1 MIITTPIYSADLER
15 KNTRMANLS
24 YEVLVLDGT
33 PRAGDQRLPS
43 GEAIVSSPL
52 AITLISGEHDAVLVD
67 APYTFGQIERVR
79 SWIEDSGKVLRYV
92 YITHAHG
99 DHWLGAGELLSSF
112 PDAQVLA
119 TPGTL
124 GRMDH
129 EATVGREKLWDV
141 VFPGLVPPSPVI
153 AELVPSEGFEIEGH
167 RFIPIELGHTDTDD
181 TTALWVPSL
190 ELVVAGDS
198 VYNGV
203 HQYVLETSEEGF
215 ASWFA
220 ALDKIAALKPKF
232 VVAGHKA
239 PGAGDDP
246 ASIDETRTYLKDA
259 QGLLSTAASP
269 EQYYN
274 TMMRRYPARMNPGPV
289 WYGAVGLLSPTS

>member
-1 MIITTPIYSADLER
+1 MTT
-15 KNTRMANLS
+15 LS

-52 AITLISGEHDAVLVD
+52 AITLISGENDAVLVD
-67 APYTFGQIERVR
+67 VPYTFGQIERVR
-79 SWIEDSGKVLRYV
+79 NWIQDSGKTLRYV

-112 PDAQVLA
+112 PGVTVFA

-124 GRMDH
+124 GRMEH
-129 EATVGREKLWDV
+129 EATVGRENLWDV
-141 VFPGLVPPSPVI
+141 VFPGLVPPSPLI
-153 AELVPSEGFEIEGH
+153 AEEVPAAGFEIEGN
-167 RFIPIELGHTDTDD
+167 RLVPIELGHTDTAD

-203 HQYVLETSEEGF
+203 HQYLFESSEEGF
-215 ASWFA
+215 ASWYA
-220 ALDKIAALKPKF
+220 ALDTIAALKPKT

-239 PGAGDDP
+239 PGA
-246 ASIDETRTYLKDA
+246 
-259 QGLLSTAASP
+259 
-269 EQYYN
+269 
-274 TMMRRYPARMNPGPV
+274 PGKH
-289 WYGAVGLLSPTS
+289 

>member
-1 MIITTPIYSADLER
+1 
-15 KNTRMANLS
+15 MATLS

-52 AITLISGEHDAVLVD
+52 SITLISGEHDAVLVD

-79 SWIEDSGKVLRYV
+79 NWIKDSGKTLRYV

-112 PDAQVLA
+112 PDARVYA

-124 GRMDH
+124 GRMGH
-129 EATVGREKLWDV
+129 EATVGREKLWDA
-141 VFPGLVPPSPVI
+141 VFPGLVPASPLI
-153 AELVPSEGFEIEGH
+153 AEAVPADGLEIEGN
-167 RFIPIELGHTDTDD
+167 RLVPIELGHTDTDD

-190 ELVVAGDS
+190 GLVVAGDS

-203 HQYVLETSEEGF
+203 HQYVLESSEEGF
-215 ASWFA
+215 ASWLA
-220 ALDKIAALKPKF
+220 ALDTIAALKPKF

-239 PGAGDDP
+239 PGAPDDP
-246 ASIDETRTYLKDA
+246 ESIEETRAYLKDA
-259 QGLLSTAASP
+259 QHLLATASSP
-269 EQYYN
+269 EEYYH
-274 TMMRRYPARMNPGPV
+274 TIMRRYPFRMNPGPA
-289 WYGAVGLLSPTS
+289 WYSAVGLLSRTL

>member
-1 MIITTPIYSADLER
+1 MEQQPMT
-15 KNTRMANLS
+15 KLS

-52 AITLISGEHDAVLVD
+52 SITLISGETDAVLVD
-67 APYTFGQIERVR
+67 VPYTFGQIERVR
-79 SWIEDSGKVLRYV
+79 NWIQDSGKTLRYV

-99 DHWLGAGELLSSF
+99 DHWLGVGELLTSF
-112 PDAQVLA
+112 PGVTVYA

-124 GRMDH
+124 GRMEH
-129 EATVGREKLWDV
+129 EATVGREKLWDA
-141 VFPGLVPPSPVI
+141 VFPGLVPASPLI
-153 AELVPSEGFEIEGH
+153 AEAVPADGFEIEGN
-167 RFIPIELGHTDTDD
+167 RLVPIELGHTDTDD

-198 VYNGV
+198 VYNAV
-203 HQYVLETSEEGF
+203 HQYVLESSEEGF

-220 ALDKIAALKPKF
+220 ALDTIAALKPKY

-239 PGAGDDP
+239 PGASDDP
-246 ASIDETRTYLKDA
+246 DIIEETRAYLKDA
-259 QGLLSTAASP
+259 QHLLATVASP
-269 EQYYN
+269 EEYYN
-274 TMMRRYPARMNPGPV
+274 AIMRRYPFRMNPGPV
-289 WYGAVGLLSPTS
+289 WYGAVGLLSHTS

>member
-1 MIITTPIYSADLER
+1 MTT
-15 KNTRMANLS
+15 LS

-52 AITLISGEHDAVLVD
+52 SITLISGENDAVLVD
-67 APYTFGQIERVR
+67 VPYTFGHVERVR
-79 SWIEDSGKVLRYV
+79 NWIQDSGKTLRYV

-112 PDAQVLA
+112 PGVTVYA

-124 GRMDH
+124 GRMEH
-129 EATVGREKLWDV
+129 EATVGREKVWDA
-141 VFPGLVPPSPVI
+141 VFPGLVPASPLI
-153 AELVPSEGFEIEGH
+153 AVEVPTGGFEIEGH
-167 RFIPIELGHTDTDD
+167 RLVPIELGHTDTDD

-190 ELVVAGDS
+190 GLVVAGDS

-203 HQYVLETSEEGF
+203 HQYVLESSEEGF
-215 ASWFA
+215 ASWLA
-220 ALDKIAALKPKF
+220 ALDTIAALKPKF

-239 PGAGDDP
+239 PGAADNP
-246 ASIDETRTYLKDA
+246 ESIEETRAYLKDA
-259 QGLLSTAASP
+259 QQLLATVSSP
-269 EQYYN
+269 EEYYN
-274 TMMRRYPARMNPGPV
+274 AIMRRYPFRMNPGPV
-289 WYGAVGLLSPTS
+289 WYGAVGLLSHTR